1 MALWLLFFCSV
12 LNNTTVTVG
21 DSVGAQASF
30 CVCCCVCYVCVKRLC
45 VYLLAW
51 CALSTLFACS
61 WMRLDV
67 RWWLY
72 RQKAKRH
79 TAKQLTS
86 MKILGVRTWVALLPW
101 VMFHTWGPAAD
112 SLNWHFCLSL
122 QNVCVIISVRLFSQ
136 LWPTTSCACGRFF
149 SDHGQAIYECEVHRL
164 DHACDVVLDF
174 GLHLRLIMDMMI
186 DAFLRLCKMLVLQT
200 PGLQMKCT
208 E

>member
-1 MALWLLFFCSV
+1 MRVCFEWHFGCCFCSV

-21 DSVGAQASF
+21 AALVPRPDFVS
-30 CVCCCVCYVCVKRLC
+30 VCCCVCCVCVKRLC

-51 CALSTLFACS
+51 CAPSTLFACS

-67 RWWLY
+67 RRWLY
-72 RQKAKRH
+72 RQKAKRQ

-86 MKILGVRTWVALLPW
+86 MKILGVRTLVALLPQ

-112 SLNWHFCLSL
+112 SLKWRFCLSL

-136 LWPTTSCACGRFF
+136 RWQTTSCACGRFF
-149 SDHGQAIYECEVHRL
+149 SDHVQTVYECEVHRL

-174 GLHLRLIMDMMI
+174 G
-186 DAFLRLCKMLVLQT
+186 VQ
-200 PGLQMKCT
+200 
-208 E
+208 